1 MSKRSQTLRA
11 LVTERLTAAAE
22 EIFELVE
29 RTIAE
34 YEEEL
39 CRSKEENQRQK
50 QQQEQVLLHGFQINL
65 PTQDDAEPSRHQDI
79 PETPLIKEEPEEPS
93 VKQEDEQLPQ
103 FTETP
108 PKTDNI
114 VITKVSSLC
123 DVSEKQNHAEAGSV
137 RTVPTT
143 RTQTPDTPA
152 QMETE
157 ADGDRDPSHRNKP
170 ETRAGGKHECPFCTK
185 SFMSKQKLETHVR
198 VHTGQRPFSC
208 SICAKTFARKDHL
221 DVHMRTHTGERAHSC
236 SEAPSGGSSSA
247 TGSTV
252 KFNVQYREKK
262 THMNLNGRSYS
273 TFLTEAKQRFGIRR
287 DVYLM
292 DGTGTE
298 VDSDVF
304 TELIEQEPGLT
315 LIIVDAPSVPDSY
328 SKAIKTC
335 QRIETDEEQTRRKRP
350 RRYRDS
356 SSEDDTER
364 PRKLINLNS
373 THIDP
378 TAEWMERMER
388 MELAIGEILTLLR
401 EMQNGAY
408 NLGDEV
414 LAEPCK
420 TAAELDGL
428 NHDLEQPEKRRDMVK
443 FLASLGGGS
452 PGVVVRRMLRRIA
465 NASVLSGFSLCGRKG
480 KRAFQTLPI
489 CRLLILACQK
499 NFPQIKS
506 AEVEELIG
514 LTLKFAPHRKSSATA
529 QL

>member
-315 LIIVDAPSVPDSY
+315 LIIVDAPSVPVFPCPDALSLPSHLYEPDVSFTLPKRPRTDDSALEPQQKRSRSSTERSARFWAKINADPTARAKLLQKRRERY
-328 SKAIKTC
+328 QQRKKAGQISYTPISQLPSSKAL
-335 QRIETDEEQTRRKRP
+335 ERRKRWKQSQ
-350 RRYRDS
+350 RHYRQRLKQ
-356 SSEDDTER
+356 EEAPQPQTDD
-364 PRKLINLNS
+364 
-373 THIDP
+373 
-378 TAEWMERMER
+378 
-388 MELAIGEILTLLR
+388 
-401 EMQNGAY
+401 Y
-408 NLGDEV
+408 
-414 LAEPCK
+414 
-420 TAAELDGL
+420 
-428 NHDLEQPEKRRDMVK
+428 
-443 FLASLGGGS
+443 
-452 PGVVVRRMLRRIA
+452 
-465 NASVLSGFSLCGRKG
+465 
-480 KRAFQTLPI
+480 
-489 CRLLILACQK
+489 
-499 NFPQIKS
+499 
-506 AEVEELIG
+506 
-514 LTLKFAPHRKSSATA
+514 
-529 QL
+529 

>member
-273 TFLTEAKQRFGIRR
+273 TFLTEG
-287 DVYLM
+287 
-292 DGTGTE
+292 
-298 VDSDVF
+298 F
-304 TELIEQEPGLT
+304 TEANDTATPGAGRGQTWSTAEISCLLEVWADDFINAQLST
-315 LIIVDAPSVPDSY
+315 THKNSAIYAVFSKRLRAKGY
-328 SKAIKTC
+328 SRSISQCRIKAKKLRAEYIKT
-335 QRIETDEEQTRRKRP
+335 RDAITKGGADESIKDKFPWYDQMDDILAQNPKWTQWTWWRTRSTRSMRSTALHPAAPQTQALMRRVAQPSLQKTRAPGTRGKLPGRGQNLEEPLLSRSVSLDPAPERGSAKRP
-350 RRYRDS
+350 GPRVTSKSTWRNS
-356 SSEDDTER
+356 S
-364 PRKLINLNS
+364 
-373 THIDP
+373 
-378 TAEWMERMER
+378 
-388 MELAIGEILTLLR
+388 R
-401 EMQNGAY
+401 E
-408 NLGDEV
+408 
-414 LAEPCK
+414 
-420 TAAELDGL
+420 
-428 NHDLEQPEKRRDMVK
+428 
-443 FLASLGGGS
+443 
-452 PGVVVRRMLRRIA
+452 
-465 NASVLSGFSLCGRKG
+465 
-480 KRAFQTLPI
+480 
-489 CRLLILACQK
+489 
-499 NFPQIKS
+499 
-506 AEVEELIG
+506 
-514 LTLKFAPHRKSSATA
+514 
-529 QL
+529 